1 MLKFPSPPSK
11 PGLFA
16 SSLSFLSF
24 PIIDIVSSH
33 MSDSSFATPLRPYH
47 HFLNLVNE
55 LNSNSFGDVKGR
67 LRTISKQ
74 DWEIATE
81 QMEMADWLSK
91 GVVKKIKPTKALIIA
106 LEILIQRGNDKVSQ
120 MSLDIASYDTVE
132 CD

>member
-1 MLKFPSPPSK
+1 
-11 PGLFA
+11 
-16 SSLSFLSF
+16 
-24 PIIDIVSSH
+24 
-33 MSDSSFATPLRPYH
+33 MSDSSFATPLRPYN
-47 HFLNLVNE
+47 HFLNLLNE

-81 QMEMADWLSK
+81 QMEMVDWLSK